1 MFPGTLVSHYQF
13 LFHIRLGGERTPMNA
28 PLITREQGAVC
39 LRACL
44 RTYAFLRVV
53 CLFCLIVFVVVC
65 CLFVGLFVCLLLNC
79 FIVGMSRSVC
89 FFVLLVYCVFILL
102 CFIYS
107 TLYTALKVSGT
118 TRKEWEG
125 G

>member
-1 MFPGTLVSHYQF
+1 
-13 LFHIRLGGERTPMNA
+13 MNA

-65 CLFVGLFVCLLLNC
+65 CLFAFELFHCWYESVCL
-79 FIVGMSRSVC
+79 

>member
-1 MFPGTLVSHYQF
+1 
-13 LFHIRLGGERTPMNA
+13 MNA

-65 CLFVGLFVCLLLNC
+65 CLFAFELFHCWYESVCLFFC
-79 FIVGMSRSVC
+79 FAC
-89 FFVLLVYCVFILL
+89 LL
-102 CFIYS
+102 CFHTFVFYLQYIIYRFES
-107 TLYTALKVSGT
+107 VRNNSERMGGWVDGTSGHFFGVIA
-118 TRKEWEG
+118 G
-125 G
+125 GGG